1 MIIVLLSL
9 ALPLALSFDRKVAF
23 WRKWPQVFASIAVV
37 LAIFGSWDV
46 WMAAKDVW
54 SFNPEHAGEWRFLHL
69 PAGEWLFFVCVPYAC
84 LFILECVRAY
94 FRDRAWETPRSIFFT
109 AAALFIILGIVFHDL
124 GYTGK
129 VFLSVGLVLVA
140 MELTVPQTLRS
151 RSFWIAIALTY
162 IPFLVVN
169 GFLTGI
175 PIVLYEDAENLAIR
189 VGSIPL
195 EDFFYSFSMLAL
207 ATMTHDL
214 VGRWRKDS

>member
-1 MIIVLLSL
+1 ML
-9 ALPLALSFDRKVAF
+9 ALVLPLALSFDRKVAF
-23 WRKWPQVFASIAVV
+23 WRKWPQVLAAIAVV

-46 WMAAKDVW
+46 WMAARDIW

-94 FRDRAWETPRSIFFT
+94 FRDRIWKTSRAIFFA
-109 AAALFIILGIVFHDL
+109 AAALFIILGIVFRDL

-129 VFLSVGLVLVA
+129 VFLSGGFVLAA

-151 RSFWIAIALTY
+151 RNFWIAIALTY
-162 IPFLVVN
+162 IPFIVVN

-175 PIVLYEDAENLAIR
+175 PIVLYNDAENLAIR
-189 VGSIPL
+189 IGSIPL

-214 VGRWRKDS
+214 VGRWRKAS